1 MSAGEVANTFL
12 LHCNYSTDQKLET
25 FLSFVFQ
32 SVALWR
38 RCLVSPPSCVWIYLI
53 ALSTLHCLCQ
63 RCHHRPAPHT
73 HTHIHTRT
81 VVIPQGHW
89 CLAAI
94 NVSDVAAGALYGRLF
109 HPEQDLLR
117 CVRRGRGSRDH
128 AGTSAMSGVS
138 RFVGFPHPQPTPC
151 PTTGGVQGASIVGAS
166 IAGGTGV
173 PGSTAATWLPAAVG
187 STRSGGWG
195 CVCYLL
201 C

>member
-1 MSAGEVANTFL
+1 MAQVFSLSPKLCLDIFDSTFHPSL
-12 LHCNYSTDQKLET
+12 P
-25 FLSFVFQ
+25 LSE
-32 SVALWR
+32 
-38 RCLVSPPSCVWIYLI
+38 VSPPPC
-53 ALSTLHCLCQ
+53 
-63 RCHHRPAPHT
+63 PPHT

-151 PTTGGVQGASIVGAS
+151 PTTGGVQGASVVGAS